1 MPNLPVI
8 DFRAADADRR
18 FVSSMHE
25 IGFAIL
31 RRHPFDGRVWATI
44 ASEWLAFFDADAEVK
59 RAHLHAA
66 GSQSGYFPPPA
77 PGERV
82 AGGQLRDRKEF
93 YQLQVGDQPPPGVS
107 AVTGGYLTDALRLA
121 ARLLEWLDGA
131 TPDAGRPQGYSLQSY
146 PRMITGS
153 TGSTLR
159 IQRYLPLRGDE
170 PAGTLRALEHQ
181 DLNLVTLLPAPTS
194 SGLQVKTTA
203 GEWLDV
209 PCGEGLLVVNAGR
222 MLEHASGGY
231 FPATPHRVAP
241 SEPRDAR
248 RSRLSFPLFVHPR
261 PDVDLG
267 GLSAQAFLAQEV
279 AELQRRGWA
288 VAPGGVSAKA

>member
-8 DFRAADADRR
+8 DFPAPDADRR
-18 FVSSMHE
+18 FVSSMHQ

-31 RRHPFDGRVWATI
+31 RRHPLDSRVLATM
-44 ASEWLAFFDADAEVK
+44 ASEWLAFFDADAGVK
-59 RAHLHAA
+59 HAHLHAA
-66 GSQSGYFPPPA
+66 DSQAGYFPPPL

-93 YQLQVGDQPPPGVS
+93 YQLQVGDPPPPSIS
-107 AVTGGYLTDALRLA
+107 ADTGGYLTDALRLA
-121 ARLLEWLDGA
+121 ARLLEWLDRA
-131 TPDAGRPQGYSLQSY
+131 TPDPGRSQSY
-146 PRMITGS
+146 PRMISGS

-181 DLNLVTLLPAPTS
+181 DLNLITLLPAPTS
-194 SGLQVKTTA
+194 AGLQVKTTA

-209 PCGEGLLVVNAGR
+209 PCTEGLLVVNAGR

-231 FPATPHRVAP
+231 FPATPHRVVP
-241 SEPRDAR
+241 SEPGDAR
-248 RSRLSFPLFVHPR
+248 SSRLSFPLFVHPR
-261 PDVDLG
+261 PDVDLGG